1 VADRLQSV
9 LDECWVQ
16 ESGASGGDR
25 RCRWCEHPEAD
36 GHATDCPC
44 LALAQALGQRDALAA
59 YAKAEK
65 RSMMMQSAVRL
76 AKRVTREDV
85 RKRMEQAVL
94 ELEAAHAR
102 LRKLGI
108 EDLLR

>member
-1 VADRLQSV
+1 
-9 LDECWVQ
+9 
-16 ESGASGGDR
+16 
-25 RCRWCEHPEAD
+25 
-36 GHATDCPC
+36 
-44 LALAQALGQRDALAA
+44 
-59 YAKAEK
+59 
-65 RSMMMQSAVRL
+65 MMMQSAVRL